1 MILDFPFNESCLK
14 TYLLILINFWI
25 IKILVLKNIIFWFY
39 DEKGKHETSIIIKCA
54 LTGCLDILKQS
65 VKC

>member
-25 IKILVLKNIIFWFY
+25 IKILVLKNIIFY
-39 DEKGKHETSIIIKCA
+39 IKKN
-54 LTGCLDILKQS
+54 LMIKFNNNI
-65 VKC
+65 